1 MANIVITGVNGYI
14 KVVFNDQSAKAK
26 MTKGYFNRNGIAE
39 VIELDGGGVVVTLS
53 HSMGMAT
60 SYQVSFDGN
69 NGGMQV
75 DSIDTVAPTSD
86 SDLADKLGALIT
98 A

>member
-14 KVVFNDQSAKAK
+14 KVVFNDLSSASK

-39 VIELDGGGVVVTLS
+39 VIELSSGGVVITLS
-53 HSMGMAT
+53 HSKGMAT
-60 SYQVSFDGN
+60 AYQVSFDGN
-69 NGGMQV
+69 NGGMQ
-75 DSIDTVAPTSD
+75 IDTVDGTAPTSD

>member
-14 KVVFNDQSAKAK
+14 KVVFNDYASNAK
-26 MTKGYFNRNGIAE
+26 MDMGYFNRNGLAE
-39 VIELDGGGVVVTLS
+39 VISLYGGGVAVT
-53 HSMGMAT
+53 MGHAKGMGT

-75 DSIDTVAPTSD
+75 DTVDGVAPSSD
-86 SDLADKLGALIT
+86 SDLCTKIAALIT